1 MSRPDAGRSRL
12 GSATEEQVARVLARL
27 QRGPAT
33 TLQLREEEDV
43 LHPAGRVKQLRGR
56 GHDIVTVLVD
66 RQTTSGTWHRVGM
79 YRHRGAAT
87 V

>member
-1 MSRPDAGRSRL
+1 MSRPDDGKLRPS
-12 GSATEEQVARVLARL
+12 SATEEQVARVLARL

-56 GHDIVTVLVD
+56 GHNIVTVFVD
-66 RQTTSGTWHRVGM
+66 RQTTSGTWHRVGL
-79 YRHRGAAT
+79 YQHRGAAT
-87 V
+87 A